1 VKRRQFITLLG
12 GAAAA
17 WPVVARAQQPDRM
30 PLIGFLGSSTPTS
43 QSAWVAAFTRRLRE
57 LGWIEGRTMA
67 IEYRWAEGRSDRF
80 AEIAAEFVRLKVDVI
95 VTTGGAAYAA
105 KQATSVIPI
114 VFAVANDPVGSGLV
128 AGLARPGG
136 NVTGL
141 SIQAP
146 DLAGKRLEL
155 LRAVVHRLDRLA
167 IMGNA
172 GNPSVLLEM
181 REVQGTARTLGFEV
195 ATLEIRSAEDIV
207 PAFETLKGGAD
218 ALYVCFDPV
227 LSANRIRIN
236 TLASAARL
244 PTIASV
250 RELVEAGSLMSYGP
264 SLPDQFRRAADY
276 VDKILRGTTGDLPV
290 EQPTKFRFHHKP
302 YNRQGARP
310 RNPTDA
316 ARPRR
321 RGDRVGCNFA
331 ALLCRFLAHRVE
343 SAARPRCPELG
354 ISGLT
359 PDPRFHLATRPLLVQ
374 HQGSTAILA
383 DDVKRILTDIDAD
396 HGDFAVE
403 FLGHWRAPLSSVP
416 FASLAHWQGWSTA
429 EPSHSGTFGRQICCD
444 AQSGSF

>member
-1 VKRRQFITLLG
+1 MRRREFITLG
-12 GAAAA
+12 GAAVVC
-17 WPVVARAQQPDRM
+17 PVAARAQQPERM

-141 SIQAP
+141 SVQAP

-167 IMGNA
+167 IMGN
-172 GNPSVLLEM
+172 GSNPSVLLEM
-181 REVQGTARTLGFEV
+181 REVHGTARTLGFEV
-195 ATLEIRSAEDIV
+195 ATLEIRSAKDIV

-218 ALYVCFDPV
+218 ALYICFDPV

-236 TLASAARL
+236 TLANAARL
-244 PTIASV
+244 PTIAGA
-250 RELVEAGSLMSYGP
+250 RELVEAGSLISYGA

-276 VDKILRGTTGDLPV
+276 VDKILRGTKPGDLPV
-290 EQPTKFRFHHKP
+290 EQPTKFDLIINLVTAKALGLDIP
-302 YNRQGARP
+302 PTLLAR
-310 RNPTDA
+310 
-316 ARPRR
+316 
-321 RGDRVGCNFA
+321 
-331 ALLCRFLAHRVE
+331 
-343 SAARPRCPELG
+343 
-354 ISGLT
+354 
-359 PDPRFHLATRPLLVQ
+359 
-374 HQGSTAILA
+374 A
-383 DDVKRILTDIDAD
+383 DEVI
-396 HGDFAVE
+396 E
-403 FLGHWRAPLSSVP
+403 
-416 FASLAHWQGWSTA
+416 
-429 EPSHSGTFGRQICCD
+429 
-444 AQSGSF
+444 